1 MTSSYEE
8 GGQKATSWNSQIE
21 NRNFLSPIGFRFVLA
36 DFPKIAYFSQS
47 ANIPGI
53 GVNTVEQH
61 TMLGRPIPWDSHGLN
76 YEPFNLN
83 FLVDENLENYLIL
96 HNWIRGLGIGE
107 DFIERSELEAT
118 SLESRP
124 LSGHGRIVNPRADGS
139 LAILN
144 SNFQTNFWVTFKD
157 MFPVSLNA
165 LEFSATIDGT
175 EYAMAQASFRYTSYN
190 ITDTYNKRRKQL
202 E

>member
-1 MTSSYEE
+1 MTDS
-8 GGQKATSWNSQIE
+8 GQNKTSWNSQIE
-21 NRNFLSPIGFRFVLA
+21 NRNFLSPIGFKFVLA
-36 DFPKIAYFSQS
+36 DFPKIAYFAQS

-53 GVNTVEQH
+53 SLNVVDQPTL
-61 TMLGRPIPWDSHGLN
+61 LGRPIPWDAHGLN

-83 FLVDENLENYLIL
+83 FLVDEDLENYLIL

-107 DFIERSELEAT
+107 SFDERRELELT
-118 SLESRP
+118 SLETRP
-124 LSGHGRIVNPRADGS
+124 NSGSGRIVNVRADAS
-139 LAILN
+139 LAVLN

-157 MFPVSLNA
+157 MFPISLNA

-175 EYAMAQASFRYTSYN
+175 EYAMAQASFRYTGYE

>member
-8 GGQKATSWNSQIE
+8 GGQNKTSWNSQIE
-21 NRNFLSPIGFRFVLA
+21 NRNFLSPIGFKFVLA
-36 DFPKIAYFSQS
+36 DFPKIAYFAQS

-53 GVNTVEQH
+53 SLNVVDQPTL
-61 TMLGRPIPWDSHGLN
+61 LGRPIPWDSHGLN

-83 FLVDENLENYLIL
+83 FLVDEDLENYLIL

-107 DFIERSELEAT
+107 SFSERTELELT
-118 SLESRP
+118 SLETRP
-124 LSGHGRIVNPRADGS
+124 NSGSGRIVNVRADAS
-139 LAILN
+139 LAVLN

-157 MFPVSLNA
+157 LFPISLNA

-175 EYAMAQASFRYTSYN
+175 EYAMAQASFRYTSYE